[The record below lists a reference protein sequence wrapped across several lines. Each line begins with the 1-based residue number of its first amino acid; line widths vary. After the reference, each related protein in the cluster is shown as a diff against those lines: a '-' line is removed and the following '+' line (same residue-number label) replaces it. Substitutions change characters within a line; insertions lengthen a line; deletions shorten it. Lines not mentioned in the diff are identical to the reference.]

1 VTAPILVMGATSG
14 IGKLAVKEAVRRE
27 LPVRAF
33 ARSAD
38 NLEKTRLVEPFPGDA
53 TDRAD
58 VVHALKGTRAVIYAL
73 GISESLSM
81 LWEKETLFST
91 TTRILVEAMGEAGV
105 RRLVAVTGYGAG
117 RSRNAMSALERLGH
131 RALLGRVYAD
141 KDRQEEIILHS
152 ALQFTIVRPV
162 ILTGGPRS
170 GRVRVR
176 RDPAN
181 WSNGVVSRADVAA
194 YLVDAVER
202 DLDIGHDVVL
212 AR

>member
-1 VTAPILVMGATSG
+1 MSAPILVMGATSG
-14 IGKLAVKEAVRRE
+14 IGKLAVKEAARRE
-27 LPVRAF
+27 IPVRAF

-38 NLEKTRLVEPFPGDA
+38 SLEKTRLVEPFPGDA
-53 TDRAD
+53 TDPED
-58 VVHALKGTRAVIYAL
+58 VLHALKGVRAVIYAL

-81 LWEKETLFST
+81 LWEKETLFSAT
-91 TTRILVEAMGEAGV
+91 TEILVEAMQKAGV

-117 RSRNAMSALERLGH
+117 RSKDAMSTLERLGH

-141 KDRQEEIILHS
+141 KDRQETIILHS
-152 ALQFTIVRPV
+152 ALQYTIVRPV

-170 GRVRVR
+170 GKAKVK

-181 WSNGVVSRADVAA
+181 WYNGIVSRADVAA
-194 YLVDAVER
+194 YLVDAVEN
-202 DLDIGHDVVL
+202 DLDIGRDVVL

>member
-1 VTAPILVMGATSG
+1 MSPPILVMGATSG
-14 IGKLAVKEAVRRE
+14 IGKLAVKEATQRD
-27 LPVRAF
+27 LKVRAF

-38 NLEKTRLVEPFPGDA
+38 SLDETRLVEPFKGDA
-53 TDRAD
+53 TDPID
-58 VVHALKGTRAVIYAL
+58 VANALKGVRAVIYAL

-91 TTRILVEAMGEAGV
+91 TTEILVEAMSKAGT

-117 RSRNAMSALERLGH
+117 RSKDAMSTIEKLGH

-152 ALQFTIVRPV
+152 ALQWTIVRPV

-170 GRVRVR
+170 RKAKVK
-176 RDPAN
+176 RDPTH
-181 WSNGVVSRADVAA
+181 WYNGVVSRADVAN
-194 YLVDAVER
+194 YLVDAVEK
-202 DLDIGHDVVL
+202 DLDIRKDVVI

>member
-1 VTAPILVMGATSG
+1 MSAPILIMGATSG
-14 IGKLAVKEAVRRE
+14 IGKLALKEAVRLD

-38 NLEKTRLVEPFPGDA
+38 SLEKTRLVEPFPGDA
-53 TDRAD
+53 TDRED
-58 VVHALKGTRAVIYAL
+58 VAHALKGVRAVIYAL

-81 LWEKETLFST
+81 LWQKETLFST
-91 TTRILVEAMGEAGV
+91 TTETLVKAMSEAGV

-117 RSRNAMSALERLGH
+117 RSKDAMSTLERLGH
-131 RALLGRVYAD
+131 SALLGRVYAD
-141 KDRQEEIILHS
+141 KDRQEQIILHS
-152 ALQFTIVRPV
+152 ALQYTIVRPV

-170 GRVRVR
+170 GKAKVK

-181 WSNGVVSRADVAA
+181 WHNGIVSRADVSA
-194 YLVDAVER
+194 YLVDAVEN
-202 DLDIGHDVVL
+202 DLDIGRDVVI